1 MSALKKN
8 MCIRGI
14 IDTKNNIQ
22 LIIFN
27 ENYDPHFLFVVLMVN
42 FISKLMELGQWQGFI
57 SFDHYK

>member
-1 MSALKKN
+1 MYIQWKY
-8 MCIRGI
+8 
-14 IDTKNNIQ
+14 NIQ

-57 SFDHYK
+57 SFDRYK